1 MESIASGF
9 GGVGCSSQRCIAVL
23 IVGFGVAGLGDNKE
37 RSKLS
42 EDSHNCWMR
51 RQRCSGFEGVDSCCL
66 YIHQ

>member
-1 MESIASGF
+1 MTATSLAGLTRIFISVSSGLGMESIASGF

-42 EDSHNCWMR
+42 ED
-51 RQRCSGFEGVDSCCL
+51 FT
-66 YIHQ
+66 

>member
-42 EDSHNCWMR
+42 ED
-51 RQRCSGFEGVDSCCL
+51 FA
-66 YIHQ
+66 